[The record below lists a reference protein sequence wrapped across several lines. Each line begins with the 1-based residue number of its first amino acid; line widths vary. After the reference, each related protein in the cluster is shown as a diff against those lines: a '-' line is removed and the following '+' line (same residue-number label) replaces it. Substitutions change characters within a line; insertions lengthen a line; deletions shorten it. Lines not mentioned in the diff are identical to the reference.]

1 MEVRKL
7 VLSALL
13 IALVPVM
20 AGFAQQNGIWA
31 DSIVFFEEVDQPKII
46 SMMQTGDAHL
56 SGNAFVAELYQ
67 DLIDAGLNVDLSY
80 GSYNEILLNPA
91 VNDADEPFFADGRFN
106 ATGIQLVREGIHYL
120 LDRQY
125 MVDEILDGLGVVR
138 HTMLDPN
145 FPPYSQ
151 AIEAA
156 RAVELK
162 YRHDA
167 AKAWQLISEG
177 MYAAGAYLAD
187 ARGVVHEDFPPWP
200 PEPPWPPWPPEPPF
214 PPEPPCPPCPPI
226 TPCPPI
232 PPWPPCPPCPP
243 CPPFPPDGYW
253 WWYDDQPVLI
263 EGLIRVEDE
272 RLEIGNYFADL
283 LEGIGF
289 TVDRVER
296 TSAELVQLWLLGDPN
311 AGEWNYYTGGWISN
325 LIDRDGGADYDFMYT
340 PRGWAVPLNQGYPI
354 HLFPEEDAAFDKL
367 GRRDYTT
374 VAERKE
380 LLAQAELG
388 AQECQWHQWLFS
400 AASPWAWP
408 QDVSILVDVAAGISG
423 AYIWA
428 HTARFVDED
437 GAPVVG
443 GTLRMASPSMLTTA
457 WNPVAGSNW
466 LYDAMIQRATED
478 WFLFPDPFTGL
489 YQSHLVD
496 NAVCT
501 VLEGIPMGAT
511 LPWVTVE
518 KVAEISVP
526 GDAWVDWDAAAGKFI
541 TRSEK
546 FPGGL
551 TAITKTTCTFSDNL
565 LETKWHDGSTFSIGD
580 MLLQFILGFDV
591 AKPESPVYD
600 EAQVASF
607 EQFISVF
614 KGARITSRNP
624 VVIEVYHDSF
634 YLDAEAQVFNR
645 IGLLFWPYY
654 SQGMSPWH
662 LMAASWLAE
671 EEELTTWS
679 EDKADKLGV
688 DRQNW
693 VAGESLNILLEKAE
707 EAQAI
712 NFVPYQFEML
722 QWIDPGEIFTRYENM
737 KTFLDTY
744 GHLWVGNGPMMIES
758 IDPIAK
764 IVVGV
769 RFDDY
774 IHDMN
779 KFLAFSAPKFG
790 LMEVDG
796 PDTVAIGGEGVFTAS
811 LTYEGEAYPADEIAE
826 VKYLVFDA
834 TGELAFSGAGEVL
847 ADGQLQVTLSAD
859 DTAALVAGSSKI
871 EIIAVLIPVA
881 KPSFGSF
888 TFIVQ

>member
-7 VLSALL
+7 VLTAL
-13 IALVPVM
+13 IVAMVPVM
-20 AGFAQQNGIWA
+20 AGFAQQNGIWP
-31 DSIVFFEEVDQPKII
+31 DSIVFFEEVDQPKVI

-56 SGNAFVAELYQ
+56 YGNAFVAELYQ

-91 VNDADEPFFADGRFN
+91 VNASDEPLFADGRFN
-106 ATGIQLVREGIHYL
+106 ATGIEKVRQGIHYL

-125 MVDEILDGLGVVR
+125 MVDEILNGLGVVR

-167 AKAWQLISEG
+167 AKAEALITEG
-177 MYAAGAYLAD
+177 MTEAGATKVGGKWTY
-187 ARGVVHEDFPPWP
+187 GGENVV
-200 PEPPWPPWPPEPPF
+200 
-214 PPEPPCPPCPPI
+214 I
-226 TPCPPI
+226 I
-232 PPWPPCPPCPP
+232 
-243 CPPFPPDGYW
+243 
-253 WWYDDQPVLI
+253 
-263 EGLIRVEDE
+263 GLIRIEDE

-283 LEGIGF
+283 LEGVGF
-289 TVDRVER
+289 TVERMER
-296 TSAELVQLWLLGDPN
+296 TSAELVGLWLLGDPN
-311 AGEWNYYTGGWISN
+311 EGEWNYYTGGWISN
-325 LIDRDGGADYDFMYT
+325 LIDRDGGSDYDFMYT

-354 HLFPEEDAAFDKL
+354 HLYPDEDVVFDKL
-367 GRRDYTT
+367 GRRDYAT
-374 VAERKE
+374 VEERKQ
-380 LLAQAELG
+380 LLGEAELG

-408 QDVSILVDVAAGISG
+408 KDVSILVDVAAGISG
-423 AYIWA
+423 AYIWG

-437 GAPVVG
+437 GAPRVG

-478 WFLFPDPFTGL
+478 WYVFPDPFTGL
-489 YQSHLVD
+489 YQTHLVD
-496 NAVCT
+496 HAVCT
-501 VLEGIPMGAT
+501 VVEGTPMGAT
-511 LPWVTVE
+511 LDWVTVE
-518 KVAEISVP
+518 KVPVINVP
-526 GDAWVDWDAAAGKFI
+526 SDAWVDWDAANQKFI

-551 TAITKTTCTFSDNL
+551 TAKTKTEVVFSDNL
-565 LETKWHDGSTFSIGD
+565 LQTKWHDGSLFSIGD
-580 MLLQFILGFDV
+580 MLLMFIINLDTG
-591 AKPESPVYD
+591 KPESPIYD
-600 EAQVASF
+600 EAQVATL
-607 EQFISVF
+607 EQFLTVF
-614 KGARITSRNP
+614 KGARITSRDP
-624 VVIEVYHDSF
+624 VTVEIYHDSF

-645 IGLLFWPYY
+645 IYGLFWPYY
-654 SQGMSPWH
+654 SQGMAPWH
-662 LMAASWLAE
+662 TMSAGWLAE
-671 EEELTTWS
+671 EQELTTFS
-679 EDKADKLGV
+679 EDKGDKLGV

-722 QWIDPGEIFTRYENM
+722 KWIDPGEIYTRYENM
-737 KTFLDTY
+737 KAFLETY
-744 GHLWVGNGPMMIES
+744 GHLWIGNGPMMIES
-758 IDPIAK
+758 VDPIAK
-764 IVVGV
+764 IVVGI
-769 RFDDY
+769 RFEDY

-790 LMEVDG
+790 VMEVEG

-811 LTYEGEAYPADEIAE
+811 LTYEGEAYAADEIQE

-834 TGELAFSGAGEVL
+834 TGELAFSGAGEIL
-847 ADGQLQVTLSAD
+847 GDGQLQVTLSAD
-859 DTAALVAGSSKI
+859 ETALLVAGSSKI
-871 EIIAVLIPVA
+871 EVIAVLLPVA
-881 KPSFGSF
+881 KPSFGSY

>member
-1 MEVRKL
+1 MRKL
-7 VLSALL
+7 VLTALL

-20 AGFAQQNGIWA
+20 VGFAQQNGIWA
-31 DSIVFFEEVDQPKII
+31 DSIVFFEELDQPKVIA
-46 SMMQTGDAHL
+46 MMQSGDAHL

-67 DLIDAGLNVDLSY
+67 DLIDAGLNVTLSY
-80 GSYNEILLNPA
+80 GSYNELLLCPA
-91 VNDADEPFFADGRFN
+91 VNADDEPFFSDGRFN
-106 ATGIQLVREGIHYL
+106 ATGIQKVREGITYL
-120 LDRQY
+120 IDRQY
-125 MVDEILDGLGVVR
+125 IVDEILDGLGVARV
-138 HTMLDPN
+138 TTLDPN

-167 AKAWQLISEG
+167 AKAEELIAEG
-177 MYAAGAYLAD
+177 LTDYGAEFVGGKWMYG
-187 ARGVVHEDFPPWP
+187 GE
-200 PEPPWPPWPPEPPF
+200 
-214 PPEPPCPPCPPI
+214 
-226 TPCPPI
+226 
-232 PPWPPCPPCPP
+232 
-243 CPPFPPDGYW
+243 
-253 WWYDDQPVLI
+253 QVLFK
-263 EGLIRVEDE
+263 GLIRVEDE
-272 RLEIGNYFADL
+272 RLIIGNYFADL
-283 LEGIGF
+283 LEGLGF
-289 TVDRVER
+289 AVERIER
-296 TSAELVQLWLLGDPN
+296 TSGELVQIWLLGDPN
-311 AGEWNYYTGGWISN
+311 SGDWNYYTGGWISN
-325 LIDRDGGADYDFMYT
+325 LIDRDGGGDYDFFFT
-340 PRGWAVPLNQGYPI
+340 PRGWQVPLNQGYPI
-354 HLFPEEDAAFDKL
+354 HLFPEADAAFDKL
-367 GRRDYTT
+367 GRRDYST
-374 VAERKE
+374 VAERKV
-380 LLAQAELG
+380 LLQEAELG
-388 AQECQWHQWLFS
+388 GQEAGWHQWLFS

-408 QDVSILVDVAAGISG
+408 QDVSVLVDVAAGISG

-489 YQSHLVD
+489 YQPHLVES
-496 NAVCT
+496 AVCT
-501 VLEGIPMGAT
+501 VEEGIPMGAT
-511 LPWVTVE
+511 LPYVTVE
-518 KVAEISVP
+518 TVPSISVP
-526 GDAWVDWDAAAGKFI
+526 GDAWVDWDATVGDFI
-541 TRSEK
+541 TRAEK

-551 TAITKTTCTFSDNL
+551 TAKTKTAITFSDDL
-565 LETKWHDGSTFSIGD
+565 LSTKWHDGSTFSLGD
-580 MLLQFILGFDV
+580 MLFQFILGFDV

-600 EAQVASF
+600 EAQVAAF
-607 EQFISVF
+607 EQFITVF
-614 KGARITSRNP
+614 KGARITGRDP
-624 VVIEVYHDSF
+624 VQIEVYHDAF

-645 IGLLFWPYY
+645 IGGLFWPYY

-662 LMAASWLAE
+662 TMAASWLAE

-693 VAGESLNILLEKAE
+693 VAGESLTILLEKAE

-712 NFVPYQFEML
+712 NFIPYTKAL
-722 QWIDPGEIFTRYENM
+722 LPWINPGEIYERYENM
-737 KTFLDTY
+737 KAFLAEY
-744 GHLWVGNGPMMIES
+744 GHLWIGNGPMMIES

-779 KFLAFSAPKFG
+779 KFLAFSAPKLG
-790 LMEVDG
+790 VLEVDG
-796 PDTVAIGGEGVFTAS
+796 PDTVAVGGDAVFDAT
-811 LTYEGEAYPADEIAE
+811 LTYEGEAYAADEIQE

-834 TGELAFSGAGEVL
+834 TGELAFSGLGVVL
-847 ADGQLQVTLSAD
+847 GDGQLQVSLSAD
-859 DTAALVAGSSKI
+859 ETAMLIPGSSKI

-888 TFIVQ
+888 SFIVQ

>member
-31 DSIVFFEEVDQPKII
+31 DEIVFFEETDQPKVI

-56 SGNAFVAELYQ
+56 YGNAFVAELYQ
-67 DLIDAGLNVDLSY
+67 DLIDAGLTVNLSY
-80 GSYNEILLNPA
+80 GSFNEILLNPA
-91 VNDADEPFFADGRFN
+91 VNDADEPFFSDGRLN
-106 ATGIQLVREGIHYL
+106 ATGIQKVRDGIHYL
-120 LDRQY
+120 IDRQFI
-125 MVDEILDGLGVVR
+125 VDEILNGLGVAR

-145 FPPYSQ
+145 FPPYAQ
-151 AIEAA
+151 AIEAC
-156 RAVELK
+156 RAVELE

-167 AKAWQLISEG
+167 AKAENLITEG
-177 MYAAGAYLAD
+177 MTLNGAEMVDGKWMYD
-187 ARGVVHEDFPPWP
+187 G
-200 PEPPWPPWPPEPPF
+200 EPVT
-214 PPEPPCPPCPPI
+214 I
-226 TPCPPI
+226 I
-232 PPWPPCPPCPP
+232 A
-243 CPPFPPDGYW
+243 
-253 WWYDDQPVLI
+253 
-263 EGLIRVEDE
+263 LIRIEDE
-272 RLEIGNYFADL
+272 RLEIGNYLADE
-283 LEGIGF
+283 LEGVGF
-289 TVDRVER
+289 TVERVER

-325 LIDRDGGADYDFMYT
+325 LIDRDQGADFDFMYT
-340 PRGWAVPLNQGYPI
+340 PRGWQVPLNQGYPI
-354 HLFPEEDAAFDKL
+354 HLYPEADEAFDAL
-367 GRRDYTT
+367 GRRDYNSI
-374 VAERKE
+374 AERKE
-380 LLAQAELG
+380 LLGQAERG

-400 AASPWAWP
+400 AASPWATP
-408 QDVSILVDVAAGISG
+408 QDVAVLVDVAAGISG
-423 AYIWA
+423 AYIWG
-428 HTARFVDED
+428 HTARFIDED

-489 YQSHLVD
+489 YQPHMVD
-496 NAVCT
+496 SAVCT
-501 VLEGIPMGAT
+501 VLETIPMSAT
-511 LPWVTVE
+511 LDYVTVE
-518 KVAEISVP
+518 KVAEINVP
-526 GDAWVDWDAAAGKFI
+526 GDAWGDWDAAAGKFI

-551 TAITKTTCTFSDNL
+551 TAKTKTECTFSDSL
-565 LETKWHDGSTFSIGD
+565 FESKWHDGSTFSIGD

-607 EQFISVF
+607 EQFITVF
-614 KGARITSRNP
+614 KGARITSRP
-624 VVIEVYHDSF
+624 PGGPLTIEVYHDSF

-645 IGLLFWPYY
+645 IGGLFWPYY

-662 LMAASWLAE
+662 TMAASWLAE

-679 EDKADKLGV
+679 EDKADNLGV

-707 EAQAI
+707 EAQAV

-722 QWIDPGEIFTRYENM
+722 KYIDPGEIFERYENM
-737 KTFLDTY
+737 KAFLDTY
-744 GHLWVGNGPMMIES
+744 GHLWIGNGPMYIES
-758 IDPIAK
+758 VDPIANI
-764 IVVGV
+764 IVGK
-769 RFDDY
+769 RFEDY
-774 IHDMN
+774 VHDLN
-779 KFLAFSAPKFG
+779 KFLAFAEPKFG
-790 LMEVDG
+790 VMEVDG
-796 PDTVAIGGEGVFTAS
+796 PDTVSVGGEAVFTAS
-811 LTYEGEAYPADEIAE
+811 LTFEGEAYAADEIQE

-847 ADGQLQVTLSAD
+847 GDGQLQVNLSAEE
-859 DTAALVAGSSKI
+859 TGMLVPGSSKI
-871 EIIAVLIPVA
+871 EVIAVLLPVA

>member
-167 AKAWQLISEG
+167 AKAEELITEG
-177 MYAAGAYLAD
+177 LTAAGAEKVGGKWTYGGED
-187 ARGVVHEDFPPWP
+187 VV
-200 PEPPWPPWPPEPPF
+200 
-214 PPEPPCPPCPPI
+214 I
-226 TPCPPI
+226 I
-232 PPWPPCPPCPP
+232 
-243 CPPFPPDGYW
+243 
-253 WWYDDQPVLI
+253 
-263 EGLIRVEDE
+263 GLIRVEDE